1 MAHVT
6 FIHGM
11 CNKPPADVLLRFWS
25 QCLKDGPEP
34 LALADIGVT
43 TSLVYWADLL
53 YDKPYEG
60 SPSEESVAR
69 GEAAVLEAAEIE
81 SAGVGSPP
89 VPRNA
94 EEASFIA
101 GLTAKMEAV
110 PDAAVEDATP
120 VDGEQPP
127 ASLERVPLPWFVK
140 KEVLNTYLRDV
151 HHYLF
156 DVPFAPPGR
165 EPVPIQRTIRRRFVD
180 ALCSPP
186 VSRPH
191 VVVSHSLGTVIAYD
205 CLQRLADCP
214 PVDGLLTIGS
224 PLGLDEIQDRLKPE
238 WSRDDGFPT
247 RVRAWANVY
256 DRLDPVCGFDPALAN
271 DFRSR
276 GADRIED
283 VAVVNDG
290 RWRHSASKY
299 LRQPALRRALRRLLR
314 SQP

>member
-11 CNKPPADVLLRFWS
+11 CNKPPAEDLLRFWT
-25 QCLKDGPEP
+25 QCMAEEPEP
-34 LALADIGVT
+34 LRLGSVT
-43 TSLVYWADLL
+43 SSLVYWADLL
-53 YDKPYEG
+53 YDKPYQG
-60 SPSEESVAR
+60 SPSEESVAE
-69 GEAAVLEAAEIE
+69 GEPDELEAAGLEAAG
-81 SAGVGSPP
+81 SASPP
-89 VPRNA
+89 APRNA
-94 EEASFIA
+94 EEAAFIA
-101 GLTAKMEAV
+101 GLRLKMTAV
-110 PDAAVEDATP
+110 PDTP
-120 VDGEQPP
+120 SEG
-127 ASLERVPLPWFVK
+127 SLERVPLPWFIK
-140 KEVLNTYLRDV
+140 KAVLDAYLRDV

-165 EPVPIQRTIRRRFVD
+165 DPVPIQRTIRKRFVD
-180 ALCSPP
+180 ALCAPH

-205 CLQRLADCP
+205 CLQRVADCP

-238 WSRDDGFPT
+238 WSRKDGFPS
-247 RVRAWANVY
+247 RVGTSWVNVY

-271 DFRSR
+271 DYRKGGLNR
-276 GADRIED
+276 VED

-299 LRQPALRRALRRLLR
+299 LRQPALRRALQRLLR
-314 SQP
+314 AEP